1 MQVKRTVRYLLSS
14 FWKKLSNVFAYI
26 IFTVDIINVTTTN
39 YSSKRTTHSCKRQ
52 RTLAIYRNRVA
63 LLSKPGRNSL
73 FAAFQCDHCDHYE
86 HWEDGH
92 IEHIEYIESPC
103 RGVPRWR
110 GAAVQRTRAMRRPRR
125 VRETVRRR
133 TSPSPSHASPITLN

>member
-92 IEHIEYIESPC
+92 IEHIESPC
-103 RGVPRWR
+103 RG
-110 GAAVQRTRAMRRPRR
+110 GAVQRCSGAANAGDAPAAAGARDCT
-125 VRETVRRR
+125 
-133 TSPSPSHASPITLN
+133 TSHVAEPVPCLPDNLKLD